1 MWASWSQRT
10 ELELPIYRHTETKP
24 LTQFPQVVLGHALD
38 VWLALIQTGAVAG
51 ETSMSRNFGV
61 PRQTYSAYRGSMWP
75 LVLLTLIMIGLIDA
89 ATHLHHW

>member
-1 MWASWSQRT
+1 VGSSSQRAT
-10 ELELPIYRHTETKP
+10 LELPIFRHAETKL

-38 VWLALIQTGAVAG
+38 VWLAHIQTGAVAG

-61 PRQTYSAYRGSMWP
+61 PRQTYGAYRGSMWP
-75 LVLLTLIMIGLIDA
+75 LVALTLIMIGLLDV

>member
-1 MWASWSQRT
+1 MRRSCELGICRQRT
-10 ELELPIYRHTETKP
+10 ELELPIYRHAETKF

-38 VWLALIQTGAVAG
+38 VWLATCR

-61 PRQTYSAYRGSMWP
+61 PRQTYGGYRGSMWP
-75 LVLLTLIMIGLIDA
+75 LVVVTLIMIGLIDV